1 MVLTRRS
8 YSEKAVSGDTL
19 NSFTKETGITA
30 TAKKIEWKGI
40 VLAGGKGTRL
50 YPITRACSKQL
61 LPVHDKPMIYYPLST
76 LMLGGIRDI
85 LIISTPQ
92 DLPRFEQLLGDGSQ
106 LGIRLSYIEQAEPK
120 GIAEAF
126 IIGRDF
132 IGKSPV
138 CLILGDNLFYGNINF
153 LREAL
158 TRKTGGT
165 VFGYPVSNPDQYGV
179 VEFDSKGRVLSIEE
193 KPARPRSQY
202 AVPGIYCYDNNV
214 VAIARR
220 LKPSARGEIE
230 ITDLNNAYLSRG
242 RLRVVLLGRGM
253 AWLDTGSP
261 DSLLEA
267 GSFVAT
273 IEHRQGL
280 KIGSIEEAAFR
291 MGFITRGQLIK
302 LADALPGTAYG
313 KYLASIARE
322 GCK

>member
-1 MVLTRRS
+1 
-8 YSEKAVSGDTL
+8 
-19 NSFTKETGITA
+19 
-30 TAKKIEWKGI
+30 
-40 VLAGGKGTRL
+40 
-50 YPITRACSKQL
+50 
-61 LPVHDKPMIYYPLST
+61 MIYYPLST

-92 DLPRFEQLLGDGSQ
+92 DLPRFKQLLGDGSQ
-106 LGIRLSYIEQAEPK
+106 LGIRLSYMEQAEPK

-126 IIGRDF
+126 VIGRKF
-132 IGKSPV
+132 INKSPV

-158 TRKTGGT
+158 ACRTGGT
-165 VFGYPVSNPDQYGV
+165 VFGYPVSNPEQYGV
-179 VEFDSKGRVLSIEE
+179 VDFDSKGRVLSIEE
-193 KPARPRSQY
+193 KPEKPKSHY
-202 AVPGIYCYDNNV
+202 AVPGIYCYDNKV
-214 VAIARR
+214 VELARR

-230 ITDLNNAYLSRG
+230 ITDLNNVYLSRG

-280 KIGSIEEAAFR
+280 KVGCIEEAAFR
-291 MGFITRGQLIK
+291 MGFVTRRQLVK
-302 LADALPGTAYG
+302 LAEALPGTSYG
-313 KYLASIARE
+313 KYLTSIAGE
-322 GCK
+322 KC